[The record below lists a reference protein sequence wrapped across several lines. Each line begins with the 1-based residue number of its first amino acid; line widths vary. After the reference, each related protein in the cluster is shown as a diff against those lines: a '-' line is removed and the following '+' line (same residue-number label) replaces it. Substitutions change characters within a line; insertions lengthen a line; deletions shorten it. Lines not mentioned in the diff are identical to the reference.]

1 VRRSV
6 LLDALDPA
14 PDGRLVPKGRRRTLD
29 GRGYPALSPATKGL
43 INVDALIPDLCA
55 DLRAKGW
62 SDERIDR
69 ELEDAGGRGE
79 RNDDERA

>member
-1 VRRSV
+1 
-6 LLDALDPA
+6 
-14 PDGRLVPKGRRRTLD
+14 
-29 GRGYPALSPATKGL
+29 
-43 INVDALIPDLCA
+43 VDALIPDLCA